1 VLYDF
6 YADWCGP
13 CQQMDP
19 IVKQMIAR
27 GYPIQQVN
35 FDQHREMAARMGVD
49 RLPSFV
55 MVVDGKIVA
64 RQVGATSAN
73 ELASMCKM
81 GQASHR
87 ATAPKQETPLMLTSG
102 TSARNTDIIAAVAH
116 SETRRTISDRELVS
130 ASVRLRI
137 EDSTGSSC
145 GTGTIVDARQGEA
158 LILTCGHIFRD
169 SQEKGH
175 ATGEGTNR
183 HITVDLFGPVRVDN
197 IPGRLICFDETRDV
211 GLLSIHVAG
220 PVTVVH
226 VAPSGYRVGRG
237 DRVINV
243 GCNNGE
249 SPTVRHAAVAS
260 LDRYLG
266 PPNIE
271 VTGQPLPGRSGGG
284 LFTEDGLLIGV
295 CNAADRDDNQGLYAA
310 LASVHEELDRAR
322 LAYVYQP
329 SLEGPAG
336 ATSLATAD
344 PPTMPQR
351 MPQSGDLVPLTPF
364 VPTSSTNAGHNQRS
378 SLSDEE
384 RDALVEIQRR
394 KAEGDE
400 LVCIIRPSNPQQR
413 SEILVVDHASPEF
426 LQQVTQD
433 ARNDSSRQLTSLE
446 SGHRRALD
454 APSAQATSAAPVAA
468 LLPTSP
474 TARPMP
480 PAALDDLDAMAQPLA
495 KALQSRP

>member
-1 VLYDF
+1 
-6 YADWCGP
+6 
-13 CQQMDP
+13 
-19 IVKQMIAR
+19 
-27 GYPIQQVN
+27 
-35 FDQHREMAARMGVD
+35 
-49 RLPSFV
+49 
-55 MVVDGKIVA
+55 
-64 RQVGATSAN
+64 
-73 ELASMCKM
+73 
-81 GQASHR
+81 
-87 ATAPKQETPLMLTSG
+87 
-102 TSARNTDIIAAVAH
+102 
-116 SETRRTISDRELVS
+116 
-130 ASVRLRI
+130 VRLRI

-183 HITVDLFGPVRVDN
+183 HITVDLFGPVSADN
-197 IPGRLICFDETRDV
+197 VPGRLICFDETRDV
-211 GLLSIHVAG
+211 GLLSIHVPG

-226 VAPSGYRVGRG
+226 VAPSGYRVSRG

-329 SLEGPAG
+329 GLEGPAG

-344 PPTMPQR
+344 PPAMPQR
-351 MPQSGDLVPLTPF
+351 MPQSGDLVPLTP
-364 VPTSSTNAGHNQRS
+364 VAATSSISAGHDQRS
-378 SLSDEE
+378 LLSDEE

-426 LQQVTQD
+426 LQQVTQN

-446 SGHRRALD
+446 SGHHRANE
-454 APSAQATSAAPVAA
+454 APPATAASSPATAPVA
-468 LLPTSP
+468 SP

-495 KALQSRP
+495 KALQAPAVAPQR